1 MLYRVVAEIK
11 GERVERRI
19 FQAPYEPG
27 ATKPAHP
34 FHVYAAMK
42 ATLVEEGYDADDLE
56 VAAYS
61 LIE

>member
-11 GERVERRI
+11 GERIERSI

-34 FHVYAAMK
+34 FHVYAALK
-42 ATLVEEGYDADDLE
+42 AMLVEEGYDPADLE
-56 VAAYS
+56 VAVYS
-61 LIE
+61 LIT